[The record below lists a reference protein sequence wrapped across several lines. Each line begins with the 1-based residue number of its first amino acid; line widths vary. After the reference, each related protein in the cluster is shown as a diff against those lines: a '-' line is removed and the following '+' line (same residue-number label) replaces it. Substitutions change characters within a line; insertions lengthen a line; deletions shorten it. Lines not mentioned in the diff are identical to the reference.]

1 MVEKY
6 FEVRKMKISE
16 ILTSGKRTL
25 SFEVFPPKT
34 VDKFDSVLSAAE
46 EIAEL
51 SPSFMSVTY
60 GAGGGTSLYTAEIA
74 SRLQG
79 FGVTPLAHLTCIS
92 SKRSRVR
99 EVLSDLRE
107 RGIENILALRGD
119 IPEGFD
125 RTVAEYKYASELI
138 GEIADF
144 GGFCIG
150 GACYPEGHPESR
162 TLDLDIAALGRKVS
176 SGARFLTTQMFFDNA
191 VFYRFI
197 ERLSK
202 AGINVPVIAGIMPI
216 TSAMQVERMI
226 KFSGSALPKK
236 LTDLI
241 DRYGDDNASM
251 REAGISY
258 ATEQIRE
265 LYDEGFAFAHVYS
278 MNKPYVAEK
287 IKENLEYM
295 L

>member
-1 MVEKY
+1 
-6 FEVRKMKISE
+6 MKISE

-34 VDKFDSVLSAAE
+34 IDKFDTVLSAAE
-46 EIAEL
+46 EIARL

-60 GAGGGTSLYTAEIA
+60 GAGGGTSAYTAEIA
-74 SRLQG
+74 SRLLG

-92 SKRSRVR
+92 STKDRVL
-99 EVLSDLRE
+99 ELLSDLRS

-125 RTVAEYKYASELI
+125 RSAAEYRYASELVS
-138 GEIADF
+138 EIAEF

-162 TLDLDIAALGRKVS
+162 SKRDDIAALGEKVR
-176 SGARFLTTQMFFDNA
+176 SGVSFLTTQMFFDND
-191 VFYRFI
+191 VFYRFVD
-197 ERLSK
+197 ELS
-202 AGINVPVIAGIMPI
+202 AVGISVPIVAGIMPI
-216 TSAMQVERMI
+216 TSAAQVDRMI
-226 KFSGSALPKK
+226 KFSGNALPKK
-236 LTDLI
+236 LCDII
-241 DRYGDDNASM
+241 DRYGADNNSM
-251 REAGISY
+251 REAGIAC

-265 LYDEGFAFAHVYS
+265 LYERGYSFAHVYS
-278 MNKPYVAEK
+278 MNKPFVAES
-287 IKENLEYM
+287 IKRNLEFM

>member
-1 MVEKY
+1 
-6 FEVRKMKISE
+6 MKISE

-34 VDKFDSVLSAAE
+34 IDKFDTVLSAAE
-46 EIAEL
+46 EIARL

-60 GAGGGTSLYTAEIA
+60 GAGGGTSAYTAEIA
-74 SRLQG
+74 SRLLG

-92 SKRSRVR
+92 STKDRVL
-99 EVLSDLRE
+99 ELLSDLRS

-125 RTVAEYKYASELI
+125 RSAAEYRYASELVS
-138 GEIADF
+138 EIAEF

-162 TLDLDIAALGRKVS
+162 SKRDDIAALGEKVR
-176 SGARFLTTQMFFDNA
+176 SGVSFLTTQMFFDND
-191 VFYRFI
+191 VFYRFVD
-197 ERLSK
+197 ELS
-202 AGINVPVIAGIMPI
+202 AVGISVPIVAGIMPI
-216 TSAMQVERMI
+216 TSAAQVDRMI
-226 KFSGSALPKK
+226 KFSGNALPKK
-236 LTDLI
+236 LCDII
-241 DRYGDDNASM
+241 DRYGADNNSM
-251 REAGISY
+251 REAGIAY

-265 LYDEGFAFAHVYS
+265 LYERGYSFAHIYS
-278 MNKPYVAEK
+278 MNKPFVAES
-287 IKENLEYM
+287 IKRNLEFM

>member
-1 MVEKY
+1 
-6 FEVRKMKISE
+6 MKISE

>member
-1 MVEKY
+1 
-6 FEVRKMKISE
+6 MKISE
-16 ILTSGKRTL
+16 ILSSGRRTL

-46 EIAEL
+46 EIAGL

-60 GAGGGTSLYTAEIA
+60 GAGGGTSEYTAEIA

-92 SKRSRVR
+92 SKKSRVK
-99 EVLSDLRE
+99 ELLSDLRG

-125 RTVAEYKYASELI
+125 RSISEYKYASELM

-162 TLDLDIAALGRKVS
+162 SREADLAALEEKVTAGCS
-176 SGARFLTTQMFFDNA
+176 FLTTQMFFDNG
-191 VFYRFI
+191 VFYRFA
-197 ERLSK
+197 EELMAR
-202 AGINVPVIAGIMPI
+202 GVTVPLIAGIMPI
-216 TSAMQVERMI
+216 TSASQVERMI
-226 KFSGSALPKK
+226 RFSGNALPKR
-236 LTDLI
+236 LCDLI
-241 DRYGDDNASM
+241 DRYGGDNASM
-251 REAGISY
+251 REAGIAY
-258 ATEQIRE
+258 ATQQIRE
-265 LYDEGFAFAHVYS
+265 LYEAGFSFAHVYS

-287 IKENLEYM
+287 IKGNLEFM

>member
-1 MVEKY
+1 
-6 FEVRKMKISE
+6 MKISD
-16 ILTSGKRTL
+16 ILASGKRTL

-34 VDKFDSVLSAAE
+34 IDKFDSVLSAAE
-46 EIAEL
+46 EIARL

-74 SRLQG
+74 SRLQS

-107 RGIENILALRGD
+107 RGIENVLALRGD

-125 RTVAEYKYASELI
+125 RAMAEYRYASELVE
-138 GEIADF
+138 EIADF

-162 TLDLDIAALGRKVS
+162 SLDEDVAALGRKVS
-176 SGARFLTTQMFFDNA
+176 SGASFLTTQMFFDNG
-191 VFYRFI
+191 VFYRFT
-197 ERLSK
+197 ERLAR
-202 AGINVPVIAGIMPI
+202 AGIAVPVVAGIMPI
-216 TSAMQVERMI
+216 TSAAQVDKMI

-236 LTDLI
+236 LIDLI
-241 DRYGDDNASM
+241 DRYGSDNASM
-251 REAGISY
+251 KEAGIHY
-258 ATEQIRE
+258 AAEQMRE
-265 LYDEGFAFAHVYS
+265 LYDEGFNFAHVYS
-278 MNKPYVAEK
+278 MNKPDVAEK
-287 IKENLEYM
+287 IKRNLVDM